1 MVESIKNDLEYIE
14 NQLLE
19 VTKVNNICKENIYK
33 PLIGNIDKKI
43 EELEQEFIDNS
54 KDFML
59 KYYSANN
66 CVFDPNDFKIIPIV
80 DCKPDTYE
88 LIDKGFIKGTLS
100 QRISYWFKKKWYSFL
115 FILFLF
121 KIYIKKKYHEFFKKD
136 L

>member
-1 MVESIKNDLEYIE
+1 MSESIKNNLEYIE
-14 NQLLE
+14 KQLLE

-66 CVFDPNDFKIIPIV
+66 CIFDPNDLKIIPIV

-88 LIDKGFIKGTLS
+88 LINNGFIKGTKK
-100 QRISYWFKKKWYSFL
+100 QRIIYWIKNKWYKCL
-115 FILFLF
+115 FMLFLL
-121 KIYIKKKYHEFFKKD
+121 KIYIKKKFNKCKV
-136 L
+136 